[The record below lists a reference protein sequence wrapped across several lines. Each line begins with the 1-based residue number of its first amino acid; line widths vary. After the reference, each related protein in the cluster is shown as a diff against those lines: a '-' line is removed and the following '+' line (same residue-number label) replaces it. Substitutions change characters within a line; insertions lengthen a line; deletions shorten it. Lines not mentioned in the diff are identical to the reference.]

1 MRSPRAR
8 TRRGE
13 QTGWKGVCEPG
24 DVRARTCCH
33 TKPWF
38 RSCRAEEKRGGACI
52 VRRRVE
58 RPRGAGRLRAVVTWP
73 CSGFSEMPES
83 RSGARYSCR

>member
-24 DVRARTCCH
+24 DVRAH
-33 TKPWF
+33 TLAVTHK
-38 RSCRAEEKRGGACI
+38 
-52 VRRRVE
+52 
-58 RPRGAGRLRAVVTWP
+58 AVV
-73 CSGFSEMPES
+73 S
-83 RSGARYSCR
+83 